1 MGDITMKKRMITL
14 LLAVLMMLSV
24 MTMPAAAK
32 ASDNELK
39 PTANTVIIKR
49 NGYQGKSYNTY
60 STQKKADLH
69 AITIYAAADNFPIE
83 VAIAA
88 PETYYNPKNY
98 TLTTY
103 GIHRVKSRD
112 TGFFFS
118 NCNYATI
125 SVQAPPKETPE
136 TVVTRQPTAEEIL
149 DQKWKTLLDQ
159 IDFPFYYREYSDYAK
174 EVKAFLA
181 GEWDGSDRVD
191 DGDGWGSYTASRYVM
206 SRTYH
211 WIASDLITGESYNLS
226 ANVDYAGYKEVIP
239 GYIPSQKYS
248 LAVSYVDGV
257 IEQWSTF
264 DMLDSWKIDAVAN
277 RSETI
282 NYIIPLATES
292 SGEDDAKVI
301 MQTTDADGKTHHYS
315 LMPKGE
321 IIRK

>member
-1 MGDITMKKRMITL
+1 MRKRVITL
-14 LLAVLMMLSV
+14 LLAVIMALSV
-24 MTMPAAAK
+24 MVIPAAAK
-32 ASDNELK
+32 CDGDELNQ
-39 PTANTVIIKR
+39 TANTVIIKR
-49 NGYQGKSYNTY
+49 NGYQGKSYEAY
-60 STQKKADLH
+60 PTQKAADLH
-69 AITIYAAADNFPIE
+69 KIVIYATADDFPIK
-83 VAIAA
+83 VSIAD
-88 PETYYNPKNY
+88 PKDYYSPSKY
-98 TLTTY
+98 ELTAY
-103 GIHRVKSRD
+103 GLHRVESKNI
-112 TGFFFS
+112 GLFFS
-118 NCNYATI
+118 KRSYATI
-125 SVQAPPKETPE
+125 SVQAPPKETPA
-136 TVVTRQPTAEEIL
+136 TIATRQPTAEEIL

-181 GEWDGSDRVD
+181 GEWDGSDRVN

-211 WIASDLITGESYNLS
+211 WIASNLITGESYNLS

-257 IEQWSTF
+257 IEKWSTF

-277 RSETI
+277 CSETI
-282 NYIIPLATES
+282 NYIIPIATES
-292 SGEDDAKVI
+292 SGEDSTQVV
-301 MQTTDADGKTHHYS
+301 MQTTDADGQTHHYS